1 VSINKLI
8 SRRGFLKGL
17 GGATAFGTTVSG
29 MELLGGPSKA
39 LAGELKIKYGTEKMT
54 ICPYCGVGC
63 GILVYAE
70 DNKVIYVEGDPD
82 NPINE
87 GALCSKGASIGDFTH
102 IMEKGKRVENKLRL
116 KKVLYRAP
124 KSTEWEEKDWQW
136 ALKEIARRI
145 KDTRDATFEQKNAQG
160 VTVNRTFAM
169 ANFGSA
175 ALENEE
181 NYLFHKFV
189 RGLGLVSI
197 DHHARL

>member
-1 VSINKLI
+1 MSINKLI

-17 GGATAFGTTVSG
+17 GGVAAFGSTISG
-29 MELLGGPSKA
+29 MDLLGGKSKA
-39 LAGELKIKYGTEKMT
+39 LAGELKIKYGTERMT
-54 ICPYCGVGC
+54 VCPYCGVGC

-82 NPINE
+82 SPINE
-87 GALCSKGASIGDFTH
+87 GALCSKGAAINDFTH
-102 IMEKGKRVENKLRL
+102 VMRKGKRVENKLRL

-124 KSTEWEEKDWQW
+124 KSKTWEEKEWKW
-136 ALKEIARRI
+136 AIKEIAKRI
-145 KDTRDATFEQKNAQG
+145 KATRDATFEERNAQG
-160 VTVNRTFAM
+160 VTVNRTFGM

-189 RGLGLVSI
+189 RGLGLINI

>member
-1 VSINKLI
+1 MSINKLI

-17 GGATAFGTTVSG
+17 GGAAAFSTTVSG
-29 MELLGGPSKA
+29 MEMISGSSKA
-39 LAGELKIKYGTEKMT
+39 AAGNLKIKYGTEKMT
-54 ICPYCGVGC
+54 VCPYCGVGC
-63 GILVYAE
+63 GILVYVE

-87 GALCSKGASIGDFTH
+87 GALCSKGSAINDFTH
-102 IMEKGKRVENKLRL
+102 VMVKGKRIENKLRL

-124 KSTEWEEKDWQW
+124 KSKEWEEKDWQW
-136 ALKEIARRI
+136 AIKEIARRI
-145 KDTRDATFEQKNAQG
+145 KQTRDATFEQVNAQG

-175 ALENEE
+175 ALESEE

-189 RGLGLVSI
+189 RSIGLVSL

>member
-1 VSINKLI
+1 MSINNVI
-8 SRRGFLKGL
+8 SRRTLLKGL
-17 GGATAFGTTVSG
+17 GGITAFGSTLFKIEPT
-29 MELLGGPSKA
+29 
-39 LAGELKIKYGTEKMT
+39 LAGSRVLSGDLKIKYGSEKMT

-70 DNKVIYVEGDPD
+70 DNKVIFVQGDPD

-87 GALCSKGASIGDFTH
+87 GALCSKGSAIADFSH
-102 IMEKGKRVENKLRL
+102 VIKKGKRVESSLRL

-124 KSTEWEEKDWQW
+124 KSDQWEEKDWQW
-136 ALKEIARRI
+136 TLKQIARKI
-145 KDTRDATFEQKNAQG
+145 KDLRDRTFEQTNSQG

-169 ANFGSA
+169 AHFGSA

-189 RGLGLVSI
+189 RGLGIISI